1 MIDCDKNGDDKHATT
16 VEDQDQTKDKDLD
29 PTQDEDLNP
38 IRDKDLDPMK
48 DKDPKDGDPKY
59 TDQVLNRAT
68 FTGGSAVVS
77 HRTPSLC

>member
-1 MIDCDKNGDDKHATT
+1 MIDCEKNGDDKHATT

-29 PTQDEDLNP
+29 PNP
-38 IRDKDLDPMK
+38 IRDEDMDPTKDE
-48 DKDPKDGDPKY
+48 DPKDGDPKN
-59 TDQVLNRAT
+59 TTQVLNRAT